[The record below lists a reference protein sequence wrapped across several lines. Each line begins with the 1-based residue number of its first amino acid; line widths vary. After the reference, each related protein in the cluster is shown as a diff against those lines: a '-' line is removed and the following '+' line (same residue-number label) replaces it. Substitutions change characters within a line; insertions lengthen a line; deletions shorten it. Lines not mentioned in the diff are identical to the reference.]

1 MNVYDTANK
10 LAQEIKDSN
19 EYKEYKK
26 IKEEIKLNPD
36 LKEKI
41 ESFEKARQEM
51 QMVMIKGGKP
61 VEEKT
66 AEIQNIYTELIKNDT
81 IKAYFEAEYKFS
93 ILITDMNKIISEAVK
108 DVIKW

>member
-10 LAQEIKDSN
+10 LAQEIKESN

-26 IKEEIKLNPD
+26 VKDEIKINPE

-51 QMVMIKGGKP
+51 QLAMLKGGKP
-61 VEEKT
+61 VEEKS
-66 AEIQNIYTELIKNDT
+66 AEIQNMYAELMQNDT
-81 IKAYFEAEYKFS
+81 VKTYFEAEYRFS
-93 ILITDMNKIISEAVK
+93 ILITDMNKIISESVK

>member
-10 LAQEIKDSN
+10 LSQEIKDSN

-26 IKEEIKLNPD
+26 VKEEIKINPG

-41 ESFEKARQEM
+41 EGFEKARQEM
-51 QMVMIKGGKP
+51 QLVMIKGGKP

-66 AEIQNIYTELIKNDT
+66 AEIQNMYTELIKDDT
-81 IKAYFEAEYKFS
+81 IKKYFEAEYRFS
-93 ILITDMNKIISEAVK
+93 MLITDMNKIISEAVK

>member
-10 LAQEIKDSN
+10 LSQEIKDSN

-26 IKEEIKLNPD
+26 VKEEIKLKPD

-41 ESFEKARQEM
+41 ENFEKARQEM
-51 QMVMIKGGKP
+51 QMIMIKGGKP

-66 AEIQNIYTELIKNDT
+66 AEIQNMYTELIKNDV
-81 IKAYFEAEYKFS
+81 IKTYFEAEYRFS
-93 ILITDMNKIISEAVK
+93 MLITDMNKIISEAVK